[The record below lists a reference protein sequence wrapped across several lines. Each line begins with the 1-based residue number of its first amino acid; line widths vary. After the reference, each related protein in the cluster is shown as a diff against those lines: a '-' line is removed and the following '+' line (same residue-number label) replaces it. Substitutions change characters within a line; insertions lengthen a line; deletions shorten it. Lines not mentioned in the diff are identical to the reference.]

1 MTVIEAGQLKRGQ
14 ALIIDDIPHVIA
26 EMEFVKPGK
35 GQALY
40 KCKLRNL
47 LTGALFDRTYRSGER
62 FETADVHETDIQF
75 LYADSDFLHFM
86 HMETYE
92 QMTLARSGA
101 GNALDFVKEG
111 TDVKARLLDGQVIT
125 IELPNFV
132 ILEVTEANPG
142 VKGDTASG
150 ATKPVTVETGFMV
163 NVPLFI
169 QEGNYLRIDTRTAQ
183 YVERVKGP

>member
-1 MTVIEAGQLKRGQ
+1 MTVIEAGQLRKGL
-14 ALIIDDIPHVIA
+14 ALIIDETPHIVS
-26 EMEFVKPGK
+26 ELEFVKPGK

-47 LTGALFDRTYRSGER
+47 LTNQLYDRTYRSGER

-75 LYADSDFLHFM
+75 LYSDGDFLHFM
-86 HMETYE
+86 HMESYE
-92 QMTLARSGA
+92 QMAFARTAA
-101 GNALDFVKEG
+101 GNALDFLKEG
-111 TDVKARLLDGQVIT
+111 MDVKALLYEGQVIT
-125 IELPNFV
+125 IELSNFV
-132 ILEVTEANPG
+132 VLEVTEAEPG

-150 ATKPVTVETGFMV
+150 ATKPVTVETGLTV

-169 QEGNYLRIDTRTAQ
+169 QQGNFLRIDTRTGQ

>member
-1 MTVIEAGQLKRGQ
+1 MTVIESGQLRKGL
-14 ALIIDDIPHVIA
+14 AITIDETPHIIS

-47 LTGALFDRTYRSGER
+47 LTDQLYVRTYRSGER
-62 FETADVHETDIQF
+62 FETADIHETDLQF
-75 LYADSDFLHFM
+75 LYADDSFLHFM
-86 HMETYE
+86 HGETYE
-92 QMTLARSGA
+92 QMELARSA
-101 GNALDFVKEG
+101 ADNALDFLKEG
-111 TDVKARLLDGQVIT
+111 MQVKTVLLEGRPIA

-132 ILEVTEANPG
+132 ILEVTEALPG

-150 ATKPVTVETGFMV
+150 ATKPVTVETGFSV

-169 QEGNYLRIDTRTAQ
+169 QEGNFLRIDTRTGQ
-183 YVERVKGP
+183 YVERVKQP

>member
-1 MTVIEAGQLKRGQ
+1 MTVIEAGQLRKGL
-14 ALIIDDIPHVIA
+14 AIIIDGTPHILV
-26 EMEFVKPGK
+26 EMDFVKPGK

-47 LTGALFDRTYRSGER
+47 LTESLFDRTYRSGER

-75 LYADSDFLHFM
+75 LYADADFLHFM

-92 QMTLARSGA
+92 QMTLARDGA

-111 TDVKARLLDGQVIT
+111 TDVKALLYEGRVIG

-132 ILEVTEANPG
+132 VLEVTEAEPG

-150 ATKPVTVETGFMV
+150 ATKPVTVETGYTI

-169 QEGNYLRIDTRTAQ
+169 QAGNYLRIDTRSGQ

>member
-1 MTVIEAGQLKRGQ
+1 MSVIEAGQLKRGL
-14 ALIIDDIPHVIA
+14 ALIISGNLHIVA

-35 GQALY
+35 GQGLY
-40 KCKLRNL
+40 KCKLRNVT
-47 LTGALFDRTYRSGER
+47 TGSLFDRTYRSGER
-62 FETADVHETDIQF
+62 FETADVHETTIQF
-75 LYADSDFLHFM
+75 LYSDSDFLHFM

-92 QMTLARSGA
+92 QMTLALDSA
-101 GNALDFVKEG
+101 GNALDFLKEG
-111 TDVKARLLDGQVIT
+111 TDVKGLLLDGTLIQ

-132 ILEVTEANPG
+132 ALEVTEANPG

-150 ATKPVTVETGFMV
+150 ATKPVTVETGFSL

>member
-1 MTVIEAGQLKRGQ
+1 MTVIEAGQLRKGV
-14 ALIIDDIPHVIA
+14 ALILEGAPHIIVD
-26 EMEFVKPGK
+26 MEFVKPGK

-47 LTGALFDRTYRSGER
+47 LTESLFDRTYRSGER

-92 QMTLARSGA
+92 QMTLGRDAS

-111 TDVKARLLDGQVIT
+111 TDVKALLYEGRVIG

-150 ATKPVTVETGFMV
+150 ATKPVTVETDYTL

-169 QEGNYLRIDTRTAQ
+169 QEGNYLRIDTRNGQ

>member
-1 MTVIEAGQLKRGQ
+1 MTVIDAGQLRRGL
-14 ALIIDDIPHVIA
+14 ALIIDEVPHIIF

-47 LTGALFDRTYRSGER
+47 LNGSLFVRTYRSGER
-62 FETADVHETDIQF
+62 FETADVHETSIQF
-75 LYADSDFLHFM
+75 LYSDSDFLHFM

-92 QMTLARSGA
+92 QMTLARDAA
-101 GNALDFVKEG
+101 GNALDFIKEG
-111 TDVKARLLDGQVIT
+111 TDVKGILLDGQVIV

-132 ILEVTEANPG
+132 VLEVTEANPG

-150 ATKPVTVETGFMV
+150 ATKPVTVETGFTV